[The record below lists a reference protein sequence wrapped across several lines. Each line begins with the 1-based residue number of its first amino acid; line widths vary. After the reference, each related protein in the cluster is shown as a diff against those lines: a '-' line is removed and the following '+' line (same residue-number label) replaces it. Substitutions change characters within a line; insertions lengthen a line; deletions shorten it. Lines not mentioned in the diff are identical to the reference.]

1 MANVYVY
8 SGAAGAGTGADWANA
23 YTTLAAALTAKA
35 AGDDFWVAD
44 DHAETQASAMTLTSP
59 GTAASPCRI
68 FCVRRSGGSVPP
80 VAADLRTT
88 ATVTTTGANAISFAG
103 FAYCEGITFS
113 GGSGASAT
121 SNTIGFISTS
131 PWYWRLVN
139 CALRTA
145 VTNNSGSF
153 GFGATFNQD
162 DQLLELHNTTVKFGN
177 VLHTINVTCRVV
189 WTGTASAIAGATIPT
204 TLFTLISI
212 AADLNVQGVDL
223 SAAGSGKNIVSIS
236 AAQPTLKAR
245 FENCKLGSSVT
256 LTTGNI
262 AGQGGSIVEFIN
274 CDSADTNYRYHRQTY
289 QGTITQES
297 TIVRSSGATD
307 GTTPISRKM
316 VSTANSKPFS
326 PLFFDILFWNESLS
340 ALSLACEVVSD
351 GVTFTDAE
359 LWMEVEYLGNGS
371 FPLSSI
377 GSDRASTILTTPA
390 NQSSS
395 SVTWTTTGL
404 SSPTKQ
410 KLEVSVTA
418 ADKGWIRCRIY
429 LAKASSTVYV
439 CPLITGL
446 GFTSGRQWQGLA
458 AYILEGAGGSSG
470 GVTVPQHYV
479 GLESVMA
486 L

>member
-44 DHAETQASAMTLTSP
+44 DHAESTAGAVTLTSP

-68 FCVRRSGGSVPP
+68 LCVLRSGGSVPP

-88 ATVTTTGANAISFAG
+88 ATVSTTGANAITFVG
-103 FAYCEGITFS
+103 HAYYYGITFTAGSAASNASINLSNGSAVYTVFDSCRLKLGNTSANARIATGGAAAS
-113 GGSGASAT
+113 GGAQEGAELV
-121 SNTIGFISTS
+121 NTVCEFGSTS
-131 PWYWRLVN
+131 QGITVN
-139 CALRTA
+139 GPFTW
-145 VTNNSGSF
+145 
-153 GFGATFNQD
+153 
-162 DQLLELHNTTVKFGN
+162 GN
-177 VLHTINVTCRVV
+177 
-189 WTGTASAIAGATIPT
+189 TASAIAGSVPT
-204 TLFTLISI
+204 TLFITATVRREGHIL
-212 AADLNVQGVDL
+212 VQGVDL
-223 SAAGSGKNIVSIS
+223 SAAGAGKTLVDVSG
-236 AAQPTLKAR
+236 AARHEIR

-256 LTTGNI
+256 ITTGTHP
-262 AGQGGSIVEFIN
+262 GPGGPRVWLIN
-274 CDSADTNYRYHRQTY
+274 CDSADTNYRYQYTDYR
-289 QGTITQES
+289 GTITQES
-297 TIVRSSGATD
+297 TIVRSGGASD
-307 GTTPISRKM
+307 GTTAISRKM
-316 VSTANSKPFS
+316 VSGANSKIYS